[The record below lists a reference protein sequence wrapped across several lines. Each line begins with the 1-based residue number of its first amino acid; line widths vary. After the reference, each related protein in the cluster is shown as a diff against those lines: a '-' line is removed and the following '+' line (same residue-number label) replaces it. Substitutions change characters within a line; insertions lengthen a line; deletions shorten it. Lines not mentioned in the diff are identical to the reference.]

1 MRSRTAKR
9 PGPLQHQQRL
19 HSARVSRGDCSPSVH
34 WETSV
39 ALYEAMQCAK
49 PAGIVWEN
57 ETAAAQARQAGFD
70 AAVSMATQAAQAW
83 NAVSA
88 PAAPLAHQRE
98 PSSLCPRPIS
108 ITDLDDRIVITV
120 GAAELRLTHEE
131 AARLFA
137 IGRDFGGPQP
147 GAQEAGHA

>member
-49 PAGIVWEN
+49 PAAIVWEN
-57 ETAAAQARQAGFD
+57 DTAADQAHQA
-70 AAVSMATQAAQAW
+70 AYEATLSLATQAASAW
-83 NAVSA
+83 NAVNTS
-88 PAAPLAHQRE
+88 AAPLAHQRE
-98 PSSLCPRPIS
+98 PSSLCPRSIS

-120 GAAELRLTHEE
+120 GATERRLTHEE

-137 IGRDFGGPQP
+137 IGRDFGGELQ
-147 GAQEAGHA
+147 A

>member
-39 ALYEAMQCAK
+39 ALYEAMQRAK
-49 PAGIVWEN
+49 PAAIVWEN
-57 ETAAAQARQAGFD
+57 ETAAAQARQAGYD

-83 NAVSA
+83 TAISA
-88 PAAPLAHQRE
+88 SAAPRAPQTE
-98 PSSLCPRPIS
+98 PSSLCPRPVS
-108 ITDLDDRIVITV
+108 ITTLPHDRVVIAV
-120 GAAELRLTHEE
+120 GDVELMLTYEE
-131 AARLFA
+131 ATRLFA
-137 IGRDFGGPQP
+137 RGRDFGGELQ
-147 GAQEAGHA
+147 A

>member
-39 ALYEAMQCAK
+39 ALYEAMQRAK
-49 PAGIVWEN
+49 PAAIVWEN
-57 ETAAAQARQAGFD
+57 ETAAAQARQAGYD
-70 AAVSMATQAAQAW
+70 AAVSMASQAAQAW
-83 NAVSA
+83 TAISA
-88 PAAPLAHQRE
+88 SAAPRVPQTE
-98 PSSLCPRPIS
+98 PSSLCLRPVS

-120 GAAELRLTHEE
+120 GAAELRLSPEE

-137 IGRDFGGPQP
+137 IGRGANDKPQQKGG
-147 GAQEAGHA
+147 A